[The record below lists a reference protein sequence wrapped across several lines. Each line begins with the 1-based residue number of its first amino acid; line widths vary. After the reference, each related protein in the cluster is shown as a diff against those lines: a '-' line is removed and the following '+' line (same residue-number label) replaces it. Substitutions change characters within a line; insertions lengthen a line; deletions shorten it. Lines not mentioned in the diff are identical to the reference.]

1 MVVVNVVLTVV
12 LRVEGG
18 TRNCTG
24 DYTEAGSDGCTWTT
38 RLLSPEMS
46 AIRSRSCPSGLQSI

>member
-1 MVVVNVVLTVV
+1 MVVVNVVLTFV
-12 LRVEGG
+12 LRVEGC
-18 TRNCTG
+18 TRDC
-24 DYTEAGSDGCTWTT
+24 TEAVSDGCTWTT